1 MGICGSK
8 PKKDKENRKKSYQ
21 VTEVSQIK
29 QIQNLQQAINKK
41 PIKCQKHQ
49 SEKCQLSSINLQN
62 FNLLCD
68 DDVKKDV
75 FNQNQTMKL
84 DEFLKK
90 LCEDAQDFMNNP
102 SQQNQNLLKNEQT
115 EVKLIEKLTSLQNNG
130 FTLSISNIERL
141 VIKFESVANKFE
153 EEISIIFRGL
163 SSKTKQQI
171 KDILEQNC
179 QFYPK
184 LFKIKKE
191 LIEYYDLYLT
201 LYQMIS
207 MKVQDCLRTVEEFK
221 LTLDVFS
228 QQEDSILFCTK
239 ETTYETASEEMNKRL
254 KQIGLQLDQ
263 GQYQRPK
270 CQQHAACF
278 LERMDIRNFR
288 IFCSN
293 DNKNDLQTPL
303 DMILKQLFNREIHG
317 RINYFHELKENL
329 NSFIAKIKNLIQIK
343 YLKVVNSL
351 SKEKEEEQNIKF
363 LENIFFVLDNLR
375 KQKNQKINQNE
386 LAEAVQDK
394 FVFQNNKFCLKK
406 RFINLKKL
414 QTLIYFGDYLTETI
428 QNSYS
433 YLESL
438 EQKSQNGQNSSQYN
452 LVLQKNVNQLNI
464 QEFIA
469 QISSSKNSA
478 LQLILDL
485 IKIDYRQLFDQL
497 CQINQIQILSF
508 KPNNSGKEGAT
519 QLSIYLSNLKHLK
532 SLSLDFKNDQI
543 GPEGL
548 FEISNTFQNLGKNLQ
563 VLKLNLEENKLKQC
577 GFLAEKL
584 QFLNNLTT
592 LSLKLGLNLFVNSQV
607 VEILYSIKELYN
619 LRNLE
624 LDFQN
629 QKVDEMCFRVF
640 SESLENKQL
649 LKLSLNLNN
658 SQLKM
663 SELKQWNIDQ
673 LKDIQELNLNL
684 SNNTIQDNDLQS
696 FFLAISQLKNI
707 QILSLHLDNVL
718 QKELKADYQCTY
730 PSGLSEILKNA
741 AHLKE
746 LELSLGANK
755 IGINQITQISV
766 CLKQLTKIRK
776 LKIYLWNNELNEQGL
791 SVLIKNIKPLEN
803 LQCLHLDFQWN
814 QLKQLN
820 NLQFIFNSN
829 LSSCLEDLYL
839 NFSNNDLA
847 NIEALQLIQQLGSLQ
862 YLNKLHLDFS
872 SNKLY
877 YTSISQLL
885 QLLDKNS
892 DQLEDI
898 SFSVRDNILT
908 NTENEVYLPSKYFKK
923 IKNISLDLG
932 NTFCEDQMVILI
944 KNLLQ
949 NCYGAEVE
957 TIKLNLEQIKINGE
971 KNLFE
976 LIGSLQMFED
986 LKFLSLNL
994 NKIKSVQN
1002 VFVEK
1007 IVYSV
1012 PHHKLKQLHLQLS
1025 DLELGDR
1032 IESVIL
1038 ELLSTQKQLNSLTI
1052 DIWKNKIS
1060 DKTFE
1065 NIIDTLTDKTENNLV
1080 EFNINAWDNQLSES
1094 LQKQVAKKLQN
1105 LKQLRG
1111 FCQF

>member
-8 PKKDKENRKKSYQ
+8 PKKNKENRRKSYQ
-21 VTEVSQIK
+21 VSEISQIK
-29 QIQNLQQAINKK
+29 QIQSLQQAISKK
-41 PIKCQKHQ
+41 PIKCLKHQ
-49 SEKCQLSSINLQN
+49 SEKCQLNYINLQN
-62 FNLLCD
+62 FSLLCD
-68 DDVKKDV
+68 EDIKKDV

-84 DEFLKK
+84 DDFLKK
-90 LCEDAQDFMNNP
+90 LCEDAQDFINNP
-102 SQQNQNLLKNEQT
+102 SKQNENNLKNEQI
-115 EVKLIEKLTSLQNNG
+115 EVKLIEKLTSLQSNG
-130 FTLSISNIERL
+130 IAQSISNIERL
-141 VIKFESVANKFE
+141 VIKFESVANKFD

-163 SSKTKQQI
+163 SNKTKQEI
-171 KDILEQNC
+171 KDILQQNC
-179 QFYPK
+179 QIYPK
-184 LFKIKKE
+184 FFKIKKE

-228 QQEDSILFCTK
+228 QQDDSILFSS
-239 ETTYETASEEMNKRL
+239 EEITYETATQEMNKML
-254 KQIGLQLDQ
+254 KNIGLQLDQ

-270 CQQHAACF
+270 CQQHTACF

-303 DMILKQLFNREIHG
+303 DIILKQLFNREIHG
-317 RINYFHELKENL
+317 RINYFQELKEKL
-329 NSFIAKIKNLIQIK
+329 NQFIAKIKSSVQLK
-343 YLKVVNSL
+343 YYNVVNSL
-351 SKEKEEEQNIKF
+351 SKQNEEEQNIKL
-363 LENIFFVLDNLR
+363 LESIISILEDLR
-375 KQKNQKINQNE
+375 KQKKQKVNE
-386 LAEAVQDK
+386 NMLAEAIQDK
-394 FVFQNNKFCLKK
+394 IIFQNNKFYLKK

-414 QTLIYFGDYLTETI
+414 QTLIYFGEFLTETI
-428 QNSYS
+428 QNSYN

-438 EQKSQNGQNSSQYN
+438 EQKSLNAQNSNQYN
-452 LVLQKNVNQLNI
+452 LFLQKNVNQQNL
-464 QEFIA
+464 QEFIS
-469 QISSSKNSA
+469 QIQSSKYSVQ
-478 LQLILDL
+478 QLILDL
-485 IKIDYRQLFDQL
+485 VKIDYRQIFDQL
-497 CQINQIQILSF
+497 TQINSIQILSL
-508 KPNNSGKEGAT
+508 KPNNCGKEGAT
-519 QLSIYLSNLKHLK
+519 KLSNYLSNLKYLK

-543 GPEGL
+543 GAEGL
-548 FEISNTFQNLGKNLQ
+548 FEVSNTFQNLGKSLEI
-563 VLKLNLEENKLKQC
+563 LKLNLEENKLKQC

-584 QFLNNLTT
+584 QFLNNLTS
-592 LSLKLGLNLFVNSQV
+592 LSIKLGLNLFVKSQI
-607 VEILYSIKELYN
+607 VEILYSIKDLYK

-663 SELKQWNIDQ
+663 SELKQWNVDQ

-684 SNNTIQDNDLQS
+684 SNNSILDNDLQS

-718 QKELKADYQCTY
+718 SNELKADYQCTY
-730 PSGLSEILKNA
+730 PQGLSEILKNA

-755 IGINQITQISV
+755 IEINQITQISV
-766 CLKQLTKIRK
+766 CLKQLTQIRK
-776 LKIYLWNNELNEQGL
+776 LKLYLWNNGLNEQGL
-791 SVLIKNIKPLEN
+791 SVLIKNIKPLVN

-820 NLQFIFNSN
+820 NLQYIFNTN

-839 NFSNNDLA
+839 NFSNNELA
-847 NIEALQLIQQLGSLQ
+847 NNEALQLIQQLGSLQ
-862 YLNKLHLDFS
+862 YLNKLNLDFS

-877 YTSISQLL
+877 YSSISQLL

-892 DQLEDI
+892 DQLEEI
-898 SFSVRDNILT
+898 SFSARDNILT

-923 IKNISLDLG
+923 LKYISLDLG
-932 NTFCEDQMVILI
+932 NTFCEDQMIILI

-957 TIKLNLEQIKINGE
+957 TIKLNMEQIKVNGE

-976 LIGSLQMFED
+976 MIGSLQLFED
-986 LKFLSLNL
+986 LRYLSLNL
-994 NKIKSVQN
+994 NKIKSIQN
-1002 VFVEK
+1002 LFVEK
-1007 IVYSV
+1007 IVSSI

-1025 DLELGDR
+1025 DIELSDR
-1032 IESVIL
+1032 IESLVL
-1038 ELLSTQKQLNSLTI
+1038 ELVTTQKDLNSLTL
-1052 DIWKNKIS
+1052 DIWKNKIF
-1060 DKTFE
+1060 DRTFE
-1065 NIIDTLTDKTENNLV
+1065 NIIDTLTNKTENNII
-1080 EFNINAWDNQLSES
+1080 EFNINAWDNQLSEQ
-1094 LQKQVAKKLQN
+1094 LQKQIAKKLQN
-1105 LKQLRG
+1105 LQQLRG